1 MTLRRL
7 AFLPGLLACLALAG
21 CPSDD
26 FENFGNSST
35 GGDGGGNGD
44 LIGDDARRAVLADI
58 GSDIILPALRDFAD
72 DADALQDAMSAHAAA
87 PNDDQALMAARD
99 AWREAMLG
107 WQRNEVLQVG
117 PAGRSTGLDTT
128 PGGADLRGQIYT
140 FPFRTPCQ
148 IDLAALEDRE
158 VNANT
163 AINIKG
169 LGAIEYLLFF
179 EGPNPDCPPPSGADL
194 VTKRAQYA
202 SRLADFIASVA
213 DDLVNRWSPSGGNF
227 LAEWSTAGAGS
238 DVYMRPQEALDALS
252 VALFYAEKITKDDK
266 IADPTGIGATGLTP
280 CPTASCPER
289 LESRLSMT
297 SGANI
302 RANVQAFRDVFT
314 GVDDGMG
321 VNDLLRGIGR
331 DELADDLVTEL
342 DATLDQ
348 LAALDPDFDAAVAAI
363 PDATQCM
370 NASANRTGLPVCKL
384 HGDITAAM
392 DIFRGPIVSA
402 LSLATPNA
410 AAGDND

>member
-26 FENFGNSST
+26 FENFGNSGS
-35 GGDGGGNGD
+35 GGDGGDNGD
-44 LIGDDARRAVLADI
+44 LVGDDARRAVLADI

-72 DADALQDAMSAHAAA
+72 DADALQSAMSAHAAA
-87 PNDDQALMAARD
+87 PNDDQALMTARD
-99 AWREAMLG
+99 AWREAMVG

-179 EGPNPDCPPPSGADL
+179 DGPNPDCPPPSGANL
-194 VTKRAQYA
+194 TTQRAQYA

-213 DDLVNRWSPSGGNF
+213 DDLVNRWSPAGGNF
-227 LAEWSTAGAGS
+227 LAEWSTAGVGS
-238 DVYMRPQEALDALS
+238 DVYMRPQDALDALS

-348 LAALDPDFDAAVAAI
+348 LAALEPNFDVAVAGI

-370 NASANRTGLPVCKL
+370 NASANRTGLPVCAL
-384 HGDITAAM
+384 HGDIQAAM
-392 DIFRGPIVSA
+392 DIFRGPTVSA